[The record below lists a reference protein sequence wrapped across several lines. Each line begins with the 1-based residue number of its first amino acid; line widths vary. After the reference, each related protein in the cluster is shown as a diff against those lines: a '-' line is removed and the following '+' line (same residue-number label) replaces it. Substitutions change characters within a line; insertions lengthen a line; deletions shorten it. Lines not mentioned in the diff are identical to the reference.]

1 MRRILVYG
9 VTGSGKTTLASA
21 LGTRLALPYHSM
33 DDLTWDPGWVAVSE
47 QVQRDRVREICA
59 TDDWVIDSAYGI
71 WRDIP
76 LARADLIVGLDLPRW
91 LSFGRL
97 LRRTVGNIVHHR
109 SLCNGN
115 HETWRATFLS
125 YESILVWHFKSFTR
139 KRRRMRAW
147 QADPEF
153 PIEIVLLRSPREVE
167 RWLAALPDRTSGAGQ
182 P

>member
-1 MRRILVYG
+1 VRRILVYG

-21 LGTRLALPYHSM
+21 LGSRLGLPYHCM
-33 DDLTWDPGWVAVSE
+33 DDLTWDPGWHAVSE

-97 LRRTVGNIVHHR
+97 LRRTVVNVVRHR

-115 HETWRATFLS
+115 YETWRSAFLS
-125 YESILVWHFKSFTR
+125 YESIMVWHCRSFKR
-139 KRRRMRAW
+139 KRQRMRAW

-153 PIEIVLLRSPREVE
+153 PIATVLLRSPREVD
-167 RWLAALPDRTSGAGQ
+167 RWFAALPVRRSGTGQ